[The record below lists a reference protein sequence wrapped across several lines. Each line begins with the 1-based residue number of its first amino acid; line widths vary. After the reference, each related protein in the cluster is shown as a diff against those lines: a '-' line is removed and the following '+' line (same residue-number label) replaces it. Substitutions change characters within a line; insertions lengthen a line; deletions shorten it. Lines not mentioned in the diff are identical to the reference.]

1 MSRNKCLWVLMG
13 NVLVTGI
20 MTSMK
25 ATALEKQHVCV
36 TQAQRFTAALLY

>member
-1 MSRNKCLWVLMG
+1 MG

-36 TQAQRFTAALLY
+36 TQAEIQGSTALLMTN